1 MELFGASDVGV
12 RLPIKALRCL
22 IMKTTG
28 SIIAM
33 AALAAVTIAPTPSM
47 AFGLRIGPFHI
58 GIPFGFP
65 HHRHH
70 ATRESGPE
78 TASLHDE
85 AQPNAAPQSQA
96 APAAQRVTSALL
108 DPALALPAVYDGIF
122 WPASSSPWPFSYEA
136 IFQSAFAKSQGAGA
150 CQPPSDS
157 RAIMG
162 RIQAEVRPTAAQT
175 PQLQKLG
182 GALAMAGQYLASA
195 CPKDIPVQP
204 TARMQLMEWQIEKL
218 AQALDIVRP
227 PLAEFQQSLSNE
239 QRARFNAAVSG
250 TSSAAAGNM
259 MPACAVAP
267 TAIDASVEQI
277 SLSVQPTDTQRDAMA
292 TVKTA
297 FGGAARDLD
306 AHCAAATPADPLA
319 RLEATQA
326 RLDATWRA
334 VVAIQSALANLEN
347 GLSPEQRARLDATD
361 FAAVQ

>member
-1 MELFGASDVGV
+1 
-12 RLPIKALRCL
+12 
-22 IMKTTG
+22 MKSTG

-33 AALAAVTIAPTPSM
+33 AALAAAAIAPTPTM

-58 GIPFGFP
+58 GIPFGIP
-65 HHRHH
+65 HRHH
-70 ATRESGPE
+70 AARAPAPQ
-78 TASLHDE
+78 TASLPDE
-85 AQPNAAPQSQA
+85 QRPNG
-96 APAAQRVTSALL
+96 APAEQAGAPAQRVTAALL

-122 WPASSSPWPFSYEA
+122 WPSAAVSSSPWPFGYDA
-136 IFQSAFAKSQGAGA
+136 IFQSAFAKNQSGAGA
-150 CQPPSDS
+150 CQPPGNS

-175 PQLQKLG
+175 AQLQKLG

-195 CPKDIPVQP
+195 CPKDIPPQP

-239 QRARFNAAVSG
+239 QRARFSAVVAAGGNAAPD
-250 TSSAAAGNM
+250 NM
-259 MPACAVAP
+259 MPSCAVAP
-267 TAIDASVEQI
+267 TAIDSSVERI
-277 SLSVQPTDTQRDAMA
+277 SLSVQPSDAQRDAMT
-292 TVKTA
+292 TVKDA

-306 AHCAAATPADPLA
+306 AHCTAATPADPLA
-319 RLEATQA
+319 RLETTQA
-326 RLDATWRA
+326 RLDVTWRA
-334 VVAIQSALANLEN
+334 VVAVQSALANLEK